1 MFPLN
6 LVPLAPWLLAAAL
19 GFGFGVQ
26 THRLDNVKLKFSD
39 YKVAQ
44 QEEVQR
50 QITVAN
56 KQREESSREYQEIK
70 KQLEVSIKDGEVFKR
85 CVAAGK
91 CGVRYVTAPSRTVK
105 SLSPASR
112 VDAAS
117 ADSVPVAGE
126 PASEVADVG
135 DVVTDCARTTLQL
148 NMLQADVEKQEGY
161 SP

>member
-6 LVPLAPWLLAAAL
+6 LVPLPPWIIAAVL
-19 GFGFGVQ
+19 GIAAGVQ
-26 THRLDNVKLKFSD
+26 THRLDNAKLALSN
-39 YKVAQ
+39 YKVEQ

-50 QITVAN
+50 QITLAD
-56 KQREESSREYQEIK
+56 KQREESAREYQTVK

-126 PASEVADVG
+126 PAAEVADVG

-148 NMLQADVEKQEGY
+148 NMLQADIEKQEGF

>member
-6 LVPLAPWLLAAAL
+6 IASLVPWLIAAAL
-19 GFGFGVQ
+19 GLGFGVQ
-26 THRLDNVKLKFSD
+26 THRLDNAKLEFSD

-44 QEEVQR
+44 QKEVQR
-50 QITVAN
+50 QITVAD
-56 KQREESSREYQEIK
+56 KQREESANEYQEVK
-70 KQLEVSIKDGEVFKR
+70 KQLEASIKTGEVFKR

-91 CGVRYVTAPSRTVK
+91 CGVRYVTVPPRTVK

-112 VDAAS
+112 ANAAS

-126 PASEVADVG
+126 PAAEVADVG

-148 NMLQADVEKQEGY
+148 NMLQADIEKQEGF